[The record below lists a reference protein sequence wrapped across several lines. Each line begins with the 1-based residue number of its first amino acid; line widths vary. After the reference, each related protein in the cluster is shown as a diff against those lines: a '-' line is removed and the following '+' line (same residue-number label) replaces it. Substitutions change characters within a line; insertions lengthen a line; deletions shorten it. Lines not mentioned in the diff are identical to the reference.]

1 MFTRLA
7 VLGLAAAVLVAPARA
22 AEESTITV
30 EGSAIVSAAP
40 DTALLSLG
48 VVSEGAT
55 AGEAMAA
62 ASAAATKT
70 IAAIKGAGVEPRDIQ
85 TSDFSLQPV
94 YSDGDDNV
102 APRIDGYSVRNTVTV
117 RVRALDKI
125 GAIVDTAV
133 ASGANQVQGLT
144 FAVADAARRRDE
156 ARAGAFQD
164 AKRRAEL
171 YAAAAGVTLG
181 PVRSIAEQTGGYPG
195 PRPMMKMM
203 AAEAAPMPVET
214 GEVEL
219 SVDVTVVFTLLPKAP

>member
-7 VLGLAAAVLVAPARA
+7 VRGLAAAVLVAPARA

-133 ASGANQVQGLT
+133 ASGANPVQGLT
-144 FAVADAARRRDE
+144 VAVADAARRRDE
-156 ARAGAFQD
+156 ARAGAVQD
-164 AKRRAEL
+164 
-171 YAAAAGVTLG
+171 AAAAGVTLG
-181 PVRSIAEQTGGYPG
+181 PVRSIAEQTGGYSG